1 MQKFLLNSTFR
12 QSLQMPFACSGI
24 NGYKYHIIMDVNKV
38 LFLSQEI
45 APYLPDSQLAT
56 IGHDLPMGIQERG
69 MEVRTFMP
77 KYGSI
82 NQRRNQLHEV
92 IRLSGMNL
100 RIDDTDHPL
109 IIKVATMLP
118 ARMQVYFIYN
128 DDYFQRNI
136 VKELET
142 ISSPDDNDERS
153 IFFIRGALET
163 VKKLR
168 WEPDVIHCQ
177 GWMSAL
183 VPLYIKKA
191 YNEELGLDNVKV
203 VTSLFDQPQQE
214 AMAENTKNC
223 IAFNEGEAR
232 ELLTKYNDAMTSRE
246 LEKIAIDYSDGV
258 IKTSANIDDDI
269 MKYAEEA
276 GVKILDCQDSNF
288 AQSYIEFYEKL

>member
-1 MQKFLLNSTFR
+1 
-12 QSLQMPFACSGI
+12 MPFACSSI

-82 NQRRNQLHEV
+82 NERRNQLHEV

-100 RIDDTDHPL
+100 IIDDTDHPL

-168 WEPDVIHCQ
+168 WEPDIIHCH
-177 GWMSAL
+177 GWVTAL
-183 VPLYIKKA
+183 TALYIKQI
-191 YNEELGLDNVKV
+191 YNEDPAFMNSKV
-203 VTSLFDQPQQE
+203 VYSLYDEMPPAPLCNRLGE
-214 AMAENTKNC
+214 KLKMDG
-223 IAFNEGEAR
+223 IAAKDLKPIMG
-232 ELLTKYNDAMTSRE
+232 KDVDAVM
-246 LEKIAIDYSDGV
+246 LEKLAIAHCDGV
-258 IKTSANIDDDI
+258 IQYSKDINPEVLEFVKQSGKPFLPYQEPDKYIDA
-269 MKYAEEA
+269 YA
-276 GVKILDCQDSNF
+276 D
-288 AQSYIEFYEKL
+288 FYKSL